1 MQVLV
6 SFSSGI
12 TVGGARGDFFQ
23 SGPVLQSCASNKRY
37 TSGYWSPSR
46 PSVFFIAKQDGSVDI
61 WDLLDRTHEPSMNQ
75 SITPAAITCLFPYPV
90 TCK

>member
-1 MQVLV
+1 MVTC
-6 SFSSGI
+6 FSL
-12 TVGGARGDFFQ
+12 ARCCSRVHGDLFQ